1 MQLHTR
7 AASQTVS
14 GHPAKLKNSPNAKS
28 RSNKENALAAQSHA
42 SPTSAAGNSSS
53 SGLKQPSTIPRPS
66 FKASTASSRHKQLS
80 TQLHPSA
87 DAPAHAPSS
96 QQPPARE
103 QPPAALAP
111 SNALPKP
118 TFPIPSSTSLRRP
131 SEDLTGSSLIPS
143 PSPSQR
149 PTHSSSSS
157 SSLPS
162 FSSTSS
168 TLAAIPQTPI
178 QAKRDRL
185 TFADLSS
192 LPQSERDSHRERLI
206 ADLSAHTPLT
216 SSLTSLYPATLDA
229 ELDAALRFKVTA
241 KRFDYKPKIEQL
253 QRHIDL
259 LRAALTQLTDR
270 REQLHSMAAE
280 VEGRWH
286 GEQVM
291 SHTKVFDL
299 SQKLYHHTATIK
311 QLQAQLKS
319 LQAEKE
325 AMMRDLSAT
334 MEGKEKVEIVVKEYE
349 RAKEALARRIEQLE
363 GEVRDYERKVEEMV
377 AARDDMTQVLFNQE
391 KEITAVG
398 EAKRRVD
405 EEARQLH
412 ERVQAL
418 ELELGEAKENIY
430 NLEKLR
436 GELIK
441 SMEKSLG
448 DLTKARA
455 EGVEKDRVV
464 EELRKME
471 ARQAQVIDGLKAGVT
486 KGEKERRE
494 LEERMEALRAEWTE
508 RHLADTER
516 LTSELSLLRKV
527 KDDELQS
534 LRAKLSR
541 KDEEMSHLQATYAD
555 VDETKKAIATELTAT
570 REAVLKERKERTAM
584 EHGYVRVREE
594 LKYAEMELEG
604 KKEELRLIA
613 QSREKERRLEDE
625 RREEAKRAKEE
636 AEAKAAALTDDLK
649 ARDRELKSA
658 AGAHASLSASHAD
671 LQAAHAELGEARAA
685 LQVREEVLSGQV
697 STLTSE
703 LSALTER
710 STRELSCSQ
719 AESAD
724 WRRRHDEM
732 DAELESFKRYAGVSD
747 KDQLERL
754 VRLSVEAEVLRKQV
768 ADKGEVASRLM
779 DTERRLGEATRKVY
793 EGERKRRE
801 LHNVIQELKGN
812 VRVMVRVRPGADVE
826 AVECCDDEKRLKVQ
840 GEEKQ
845 TAYSFDHVFAPST
858 KQADVFDEVSSLIQ
872 SALDGY
878 HVCLFSYG
886 QTGSGKTHTMSGAL
900 SGEGAG
906 IIPRSVTQILHT
918 ARAYREEGWTFTLEA
933 SFLEIYNEQ
942 VRDLLS
948 SKGMQ
953 EEGGAGLEVKRDAD
967 GRTLVPGSVRM
978 VVTGEAEI
986 VEVLKLAAKHRS
998 VAATSM
1004 NARSSRSH
1012 SIFTLYL
1019 NGSNSTSRTHLTGS
1033 LNLCDLA
1040 GSERLSKSHAEGA
1053 RLKETQAIN
1062 KSLSALAD
1070 VFAALAGGSKH
1081 VPYRNS
1087 KLTYLLQPCL
1097 SGDGKTLM
1105 IVNVSGERSDVGETV
1120 CSLRFASTVNQ
1131 CTLGKPKR
1139 TARVDKELDEEKDS
1153 SGAQEG
1159 GEHNRQG
1166 SGDSAIT
1173 PMPLK
1178 KPTLKASMS
1187 RR

>member
-1 MQLHTR
+1 MHPVVHSR
-7 AASQTVS
+7 AASQTLS
-14 GHPAKLKNSPNAKS
+14 GHPPKAKNSPNAKS
-28 RSNKENALAAQSHA
+28 RSNKENATAAASQP
-42 SPTSAAGNSSS
+42 SPTSTAG

-66 FKASTASSRHKQLS
+66 FKASTASSRHKQLT
-80 TQLHPSA
+80 TQLNSAADTAAHPPSQAPSA
-87 DAPAHAPSS
+87 K
-96 QQPPARE
+96 E
-103 QPPAALAP
+103 QPPAPLAA

-118 TFPIPSSTSLRRP
+118 SFPVPASASLRRP
-131 SEDLTGSSLIPS
+131 SEDLTGTSLIPS
-143 PSPSQR
+143 PSQR
-149 PTHSSSSS
+149 LTSSSTSSS

-168 TLAAIPQTPI
+168 TLATIPQTPI
-178 QAKRDRL
+178 QAKRNRL

-192 LPQSERDSHRERLI
+192 LPQSERDSHREKLI

-216 SSLTSLYPATLDA
+216 SSLTSLYPPTLDA
-229 ELDAALRFKVTA
+229 DIEQALRFKVTA
-241 KRFDYKPKIEQL
+241 KRFDYKPKIDQL
-253 QRHIDL
+253 QRQIDL
-259 LRAALTQLTDR
+259 LKQALTALIDR
-270 REQLHSMAAE
+270 RDQLHSLAGE
-280 VEGRWH
+280 VEARWH
-286 GEQVM
+286 GDQVM
-291 SHTKVFDL
+291 GHTKIFDL
-299 SQKLYHHTATIK
+299 TQKCYQLNGTVK
-311 QLQAQLKS
+311 GLQAQLKG

-334 MEGKEKVEIVVKEYE
+334 VEGKEKVEIVVKEYE
-349 RAKEALARRIEQLE
+349 RAKEQLARRIDQLE

-377 AARDDMTQVLFNQE
+377 AARDDMTAVLFNQE
-391 KEITAVG
+391 KEITCVT
-398 EAKRRVD
+398 EARRRAD
-405 EEARQLH
+405 EEVRSLQ
-412 ERVQAL
+412 ERIGGL
-418 ELELGEAKENIY
+418 EGELGEGKENIY

-464 EELRKME
+464 EELKKVE
-471 ARQAQVIDGLKAGVT
+471 ARQVQLIEGLKAAVA
-486 KGEKERRE
+486 KGDRDRKE
-494 LEERMEALRAEWTE
+494 LEERVEAVKAEWVE
-508 RHLADTER
+508 RHSTDTDR
-516 LTSELSLLRKV
+516 LTSDLSLLRKV

-541 KDEEMSHLQATYAD
+541 KDEELSHLQATCED
-555 VDETKKAIATELTAT
+555 VDETKKAIAAELTAT
-570 REAVLKERKERTAM
+570 REAVLKERKERTSM

-604 KKEELRLIA
+604 KREELRLMA

-625 RREEAKRAKEE
+625 RREELKRAKEE
-636 AEAKAAALTDDLK
+636 AEAKALALTDDLRV
-649 ARDRELKSA
+649 RDRDLKA
-658 AGAHASLSASHAD
+658 AAAAHGSLTTLHTD
-671 LQAAHAELGEARAA
+671 LQAAHAQLGEARTA
-685 LQVREEVLSGQV
+685 LQVREEVLTGQLA
-697 STLTSE
+697 SLTSD
-703 LSALTER
+703 LSSLTER
-710 STRELSCSQ
+710 STRELSSAQ
-719 AESAD
+719 AECAD
-724 WRRRHDEM
+724 WRRRYEEM
-732 DAELESFKRYAGVSD
+732 DAELDSFKRYAGVSD

-768 ADKGEVASRLM
+768 ADKGEVASRLLES
-779 DTERRLGEATRKVY
+779 ERRLADATRRVY

-812 VRVMVRVRPGADVE
+812 VRVMVRVRPGAEVE
-826 AVECCDDEKRLKVQ
+826 VVECCEDEKRLKVQ
-840 GEEKQ
+840 GEEKAI
-845 TAYSFDHVFAPST
+845 AYAFDHVFAPPT
-858 KQADVFDEVSSLIQ
+858 KQAEVFDEVSSLIQ

-906 IIPRSVTQILHT
+906 IIPRSVSQILQA
-918 ARAYREEGWTFTLEA
+918 ARAYREEGWSFTLEA

-948 SKGMQ
+948 PKGLSD
-953 EEGGAGLEVKRDAD
+953 EGATPGLEVKRDAD
-967 GRTLVPGSVRM
+967 GRTLIPGSVRM
-978 VVTGEAEI
+978 TVTGEAEI
-986 VEVLKLAAKHRS
+986 VEVLKLAARHRS

-1019 NGSNSTSRTHLTGS
+1019 TGCNSVSRTSLTGS

-1040 GSERLSKSHAEGA
+1040 GSERLSRSHAEGA

-1070 VFAALAGGSKH
+1070 VFAALAAGSKH

-1105 IVNVSGERSDVGETV
+1105 IVNVSGDRGDVGETV
-1120 CSLRFASTVNQ
+1120 CSLRFASQVNQ

-1139 TARVDKELDEEKDS
+1139 TAKVEREGAGEEEKEAAAGDV
-1153 SGAQEG
+1153 

-1166 SGDSAIT
+1166 SDSAIQ
-1173 PMPLK
+1173 PLPPK
-1178 KPTLKASMS
+1178 KPSLKASMS